1 MYLNIQKNNNEITK
15 ELFSMDER
23 YNNNDN
29 ILNKRYK
36 MNKIKIHNNNG
47 YQVKEKKDNKSKKRY
62 QSFNNNKMK
71 YDEKQH
77 NNYYNDEI
85 VDNNPKKI
93 KKIKKYIPP

>member
-1 MYLNIQKNNNEITK
+1 MNRLEKYNQLTNEKNQIEKYFNPVYLNIQKNNNEITK

-47 YQVKEKKDNKSKKRY
+47 YQVKEKKDNKN
-62 QSFNNNKMK
+62 SFSF
-71 YDEKQH
+71 YRF
-77 NNYYNDEI
+77 
-85 VDNNPKKI
+85 
-93 KKIKKYIPP
+93 YIFK